1 MSAEE
6 PKCSCCHL
14 RQKTLYCPA
23 CLHEGINLHNE
34 ALKDIQAQI
43 NALITRSTFTI
54 DSPSVSSH
62 TRTPQLHKLNDWRRL
77 RAEVAEKEQRCCGLR
92 ERIAERE
99 RAIGNS
105 RNVKASGNIAK
116 RRSNLRAVPSSE
128 PRIRF
133 AIQHCQSEQHATAY
147 HIINARRVLVQ
158 EAVAV
163 FGLNKRPKGEWA
175 IAGIVLPAPDAFR
188 LYPST
193 HINAAISHVIHLLT
207 LVTSY
212 LSITLPFT
220 PIPQPPFE
228 SKHIGRPLMKANTP
242 FVSTTKWRDKNV
254 LWMSSTASVVSKGK
268 SRNSLSASKILP
280 QSNMSALLAN
290 SIAKHR
296 QFLTSFALLSYSVS
310 YLAWSQGVQGIGI
323 REEEEYREESDE
335 ETAQRSQPVNP
346 NTILI
351 SATSILELIHSLSVS
366 PGLGQRA
373 HEPGT
378 NKVVRHLGFGLDVAK
393 VVQNVISAEEHR
405 WGTKQGEGS
414 GEDLSEGWDL
424 LDPEPS

>member
-99 RAIGNS
+99 RAIGN
-105 RNVKASGNIAK
+105 K
-116 RRSNLRAVPSSE
+116 
-128 PRIRF
+128 
-133 AIQHCQSEQHATAY
+133 QHATAY

-188 LYPST
+188 S
-193 HINAAISHVIHLLT
+193 
-207 LVTSY
+207 
-212 LSITLPFT
+212 
-220 PIPQPPFE
+220 
-228 SKHIGRPLMKANTP
+228 NTP